1 MAYDRFMIAPLNTGL
16 QRDVRSWL
24 IMDDS
29 FEKLQN
35 AYLFRG
41 RVRKRFGSIWMG
53 TTQFQ
58 TRLRIQV
65 GTIGSPTSPVPGN
78 QFNIGQMF
86 SAGTQVFTVITA
98 GVTQPMLST
107 GPGTGTFST
116 TDGAFALA
124 GTGLPGGTPIFWY
137 PALPVMGIT
146 QYEIGAI
153 NNHPTYAF
161 DTEFAYRFFPGTGW
175 DRSGTGSSPIW
186 HGNDLNFFWAA
197 NWMGAA
203 SNIVAMFVTNFN
215 ATVGVPGGND
225 DPIWV
230 TQDGAAWT
238 NFSDVTVFLT
248 TGAQVSTARI
258 ILPFKNRLILLNT
271 IELNAAG
278 NLNTQYKNRCRYSHN
293 GSPFSTNAWLEPNQT
308 FMGTNAD
315 GAGFV
320 DATTEEGIVSAE
332 FIKDRLIV
340 YFERSTWELVY
351 TANETL
357 PFVWQKI
364 NTELGSQGT
373 FSTVPFD
380 KLVLT
385 IGNTGIHA
393 CTGANVER
401 IDNKI
406 PDEIFEFKVENNE
419 NLRIAGIRDYIT
431 EMVYWTFVDDSATET
446 QTFPTQVLVY
456 NYRTGSWAVNDDC
469 FTAFGYFEQLQDTTW
484 ASTAP
489 LTWSQANFTWDS
501 GIIQANQRQVL
512 AGTPEGFVVIIQ
524 SDEVSR
530 NAPSM
535 QITSMTIPSPSGLGS
550 VDIEAI
556 NHNVAIGDYVTVEN
570 AQGITQASTVYL
582 VTNVID
588 EDNFTIFALDIAG
601 IYTGGGV
608 SARVSVIQILTK
620 RFNPYVKEDR
630 SFYLAKVDFAVLKTA
645 NGEITVDYY
654 PSSTELSMIQ
664 AGIGNDSIMGNNV
677 LETSP
682 YALYPLE
689 NEQSLLWHP
698 VYFQTV
704 GEFVQLY
711 LYFTSDQMVD
721 ADISLN
727 SEFEL
732 EAMTLYTTR
741 TSARLE

>member
-24 IMDDS
+24 IMDDA

-124 GTGLPGGTPIFWY
+124 GTGLSGGTPIFWY
-137 PALPVMGIT
+137 PSLPVMGIT

-175 DRSGTGSSPIW
+175 ARSGTGSSPIW
-186 HGNDLNFFWAA
+186 HGTDLNFFWAA
-197 NWMGAA
+197 NWMGTT
-203 SNIVAMFVTNFN
+203 NDIVAMFVTNFN
-215 ATVGVPGGND
+215 ATVGTPGGND

-230 TQDGAAWT
+230 TQDGATWT
-238 NFSDVTVFLT
+238 NFSPVTIFLT
-248 TGAQVSTARI
+248 AGNFVATARI

-271 IELNAAG
+271 IESNSG
-278 NLNTQYKNRCRYSHN
+278 GTTNTQYKNRCRYSHN
-293 GSPFSTNAWLEPNQT
+293 GSPFATNAWLEPNQST
-308 FMGTNAD
+308 GGANAD

-320 DATTEEGIVSAE
+320 DATTEEGIISAE

-351 TANETL
+351 TANEVL

-469 FTAFGYFEQLQDTTW
+469 FTAFGYFEQQQDTTW

-512 AGTPEGFVVIIQ
+512 AGTPEGFVVIIE

-556 NHNVAIGDYVTVEN
+556 NHNVAIGDFVTVEF

-588 EDNFTIFALDIAG
+588 KDNFTIFALDIAG

-664 AGIGNDSIMGNNV
+664 AGIGTDSIMGNSV

-741 TSARLE
+741 TSTRLE